1 MEIKKRGVEIGKGGE
16 KEKGGGGGG
25 GGEEE
30 EGDNTQLTLCSR
42 AVIYCTVEL
51 LAPVLYAD
59 KITIRNIIFEKCD

>member
-16 KEKGGGGGG
+16 KEKGG

>member
-16 KEKGGGGGG
+16 KEKG